1 MKPLEFAILFFLAA
15 LWGSSALLTRF
26 ASEEMGVWLMTE
38 LRLLIGATAIMGYA
52 WWRQG
57 SLSLRSH
64 WQHYLVMG
72 VINAAAPIS
81 MAAFAATILPTGFAN
96 ILFAPMPLF
105 AAIIAAVWLKDHITP
120 IQIVGCILGVIG
132 VAVLVGWRS
141 FDLDSRSIIGIM
153 AAIGS
158 SLLYALAS
166 SYTKRFFKGVSAL
179 DITVGQLLSASVF
192 LLPLALAEIPA
203 KMPSISTFAIIAV
216 FGVLSTAVGFLLFF
230 WLMGRVGPAK
240 TQVVALIIPCFG
252 VFTGWLFNNEA
263 ITWNVIAGLVIVLI
277 SVALVSNIRV
287 GLPMPKHG
295 VD

>member
-1 MKPLEFAILFFLAA
+1 M
-15 LWGSSALLTRF
+15 
-26 ASEEMGVWLMTE
+26 
-38 LRLLIGATAIMGYA
+38 
-52 WWRQG
+52 
-57 SLSLRSH
+57 
-64 WQHYLVMG
+64 
-72 VINAAAPIS
+72 
-81 MAAFAATILPTGFAN
+81 
-96 ILFAPMPLF
+96 
-105 AAIIAAVWLKDHITP
+105 
-120 IQIVGCILGVIG
+120 GCILGVIG

-230 WLMGRVGPAK
+230 WLM
-240 TQVVALIIPCFG
+240 TL
-252 VFTGWLFNNEA
+252 N
-263 ITWNVIAGLVIVLI
+263 LVIYHSYLI
-277 SVALVSNIRV
+277 FKNLRA
-287 GLPMPKHG
+287 MA
-295 VD
+295 